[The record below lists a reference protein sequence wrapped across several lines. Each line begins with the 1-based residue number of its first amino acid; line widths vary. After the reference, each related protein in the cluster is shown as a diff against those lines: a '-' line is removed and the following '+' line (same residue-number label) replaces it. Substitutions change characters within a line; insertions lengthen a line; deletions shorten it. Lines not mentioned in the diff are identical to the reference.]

1 MQMPLG
7 NYLLP
12 GIYSVQ
18 LRHWLRSFPLEQFYV
33 TTSKSFGEAT
43 ADEMRRIG
51 RHMGLSERELAAASE
66 ASLGER
72 KRVGR
77 KEAGG
82 TSAARQKVGGT
93 ATSGAALSS
102 SLSVQQRR
110 ELEAFYAPY
119 NAELSRLLGREIHW

>member
-1 MQMPLG
+1 M
-7 NYLLP
+7 LP
-12 GIYSVQ
+12 GVYSVQ
-18 LRHWLRSFPLEQFYV
+18 LRHWLRSFPLERFYV

-77 KEAGG
+77 KETAGSSG
-82 TSAARQKVGGT
+82 ARQQAGRTAAR
-93 ATSGAALSS
+93 GAALSS

-119 NAELSRLLGREIHW
+119 NAELSRLLGREVHW